1 MDKLSVK
8 ESSAVRTELYDV
20 ALSALNGVGYDTEAI
35 KGGALIHLPNGY
47 FAKMSIS
54 VADATKFSLEEVRE
68 EYQAQLKARE
78 AAAAKAEAKALEKAE
93 KEKAKLAKEAAKE
106 TE

>member
-68 EYQAQLKARE
+68 EYQAQLQARDIAVEKARLKAEEKKAKE
-78 AAAAKAEAKALEKAE
+78 ALKAAKAT
-93 KEKAKLAKEAAKE
+93 KESE
-106 TE
+106 